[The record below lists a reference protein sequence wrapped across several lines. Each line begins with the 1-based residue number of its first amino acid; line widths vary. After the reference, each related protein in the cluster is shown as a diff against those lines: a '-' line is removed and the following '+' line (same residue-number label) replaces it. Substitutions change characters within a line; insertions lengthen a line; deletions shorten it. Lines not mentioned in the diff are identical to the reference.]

1 MISALSCGTMIGPY
15 QILTPLG
22 RGGAA
27 TVWAARQDGSL
38 ADVPPLV
45 ALKVLNRETSDEQ
58 SFRRRFFHE
67 AALLSGIRHP
77 HVVGVFHSGQAATG
91 ELFTAMEWVYGASL
105 HRLIA
110 AANRKKPVP
119 SELAAQLVADV
130 ADGLEAVHD
139 ARSPDGIPMGL
150 VHCDISPQ
158 NILIGIDGAVRL
170 VDFGVASTEY
180 QLMSPG
186 NKLRGKPAYMSP
198 EQTQRLPIDRRSDLF
213 ALGVVLF
220 ELCTGKRLFRASN
233 QTETIRRVRECH
245 VPSPRAIDPSFPIP
259 LEAVIIKALER
270 DPAHRFQS
278 AGEFRDAIQYYLRT
292 ERIIVPRAGI
302 RSLLRRVVG
311 HEISALEQR
320 VRGCILALDN

>member
-1 MISALSCGTMIGPY
+1 MTSAPSCGTMIGPY

-38 ADVPPLV
+38 VNVPPLV
-45 ALKVLNRETSDEQ
+45 ALKVLNRETSGEH
-58 SFRRRFFHE
+58 SFRQRFLHE
-67 AALLSGIRHP
+67 ATLLSGIRHP

-91 ELFTAMEWVYGASL
+91 ELFTAMEWVYGESL

-119 SELAAQLVADV
+119 SEIAAQLVADV
-130 ADGLEAVHD
+130 ADGLEAVHH
-139 ARSPDGIPMGL
+139 ATNSEGVPMGL
-150 VHCDISPQ
+150 VHCDVSPQ

-180 QLMSPG
+180 QLMSPD

-198 EQTQRLPIDRRSDLF
+198 EQTQRVPIDRRSDLF

-220 ELCTGKRLFRASN
+220 ELCTGKRLFRGSN
-233 QTETIRRVRECH
+233 QTETIRRVRECQ
-245 VPSPRAIDPSFPIP
+245 VPLPQALDPSFPTA
-259 LEAVIIKALER
+259 LQAVIIKALQR
-270 DPAHRFQS
+270 DPAQRFQS
-278 AGEFRDAIQYYLRT
+278 AGEFRDAIQWYLRS

-311 HEISALEQR
+311 NEIAALEQR
-320 VRGCILALDN
+320 VRGCMLALDN